1 MCDDGG
7 FTFDV
12 SLWTPVYFFAWGLL
26 TISVDMTAKRCGKT
40 EEKPE
45 ERQRLLL

>member
-12 SLWTPVYFFAWGLL
+12 SLWTPVFFFAWGLL
-26 TISVDMTAKRCGKT
+26 TIGVDVTAKKCGGEEERT
-40 EEKPE
+40 EE
-45 ERQRLLL
+45 RTRLLL